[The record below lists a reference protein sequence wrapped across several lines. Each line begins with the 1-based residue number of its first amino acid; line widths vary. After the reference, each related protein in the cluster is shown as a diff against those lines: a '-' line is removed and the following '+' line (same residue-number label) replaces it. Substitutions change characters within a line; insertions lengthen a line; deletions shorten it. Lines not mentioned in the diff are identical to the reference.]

1 MDEYTPNQ
9 LYDELNQLY
18 IEREILEY
26 RLEENEFIIQ
36 FLEQLVTKLN

>member
-9 LYDELNQLY
+9 LYNELNQLY

>member
-1 MDEYTPNQ
+1 MDEYTPNE
-9 LYDELNQLY
+9 LYNELNQLY

-26 RLEENEFIIQ
+26 RLEENEFIIH

>member
-1 MDEYTPNQ
+1 MDEYTPNE